1 MAPVELLSITER
13 FEQIAATHSQRIAIG
28 SGNWT
33 PTYAELSRET
43 DVLAADLLRRGPG
56 GGRIAILQRLD
67 GLLIGSI
74 LSALKAGRTVAVLNA
89 TDPLPRLRQ
98 SLAGIEPELIITDS
112 ATQSLAEQAAPP
124 GIDVYCFQHRL
135 ANQTTEPG
143 IDFVTSDP
151 AFLIHTSG
159 STGRP
164 QWVMQTHGNIV
175 DNVHRHAQEMQVAP
189 DDRVLLL
196 ASPSGS
202 QALATIF
209 STLLHGATL
218 CPFPIAEKGTIGLA
232 EWIREQR
239 ITVYVSAASVFRHFL
254 KTLHPADRF
263 PLVRLVK
270 VGAEAIMA
278 SDFTASLQYFP
289 HGAYY
294 FTYSSAEA
302 GNITQLCMT
311 SGMRADPSL
320 LHGHLPLGRAAAGI
334 TVLVKND
341 LGESAIVG
349 ETGEIWVN
357 SNYLSSG
364 YWRNPALTAERFL
377 QAQDGSRWFRTG
389 DMATIEADGSLCC
402 VGRRDRIVKIQGHR
416 VDLSEVEEALG
427 HLDEIEEAALCSQ
440 TCPDGSQR
448 LRAFVVI
455 QAGSTGN
462 LDSVRETLAAHLPAY
477 MIPSEIVSLTE
488 LPLNP
493 HGKIDRDRLH
503 EFTPPDYPQ
512 DAATSFGSSVELF
525 LSNVWKE
532 IFSKPAVALDSHFFQ
547 FGGDSLTAGVVAARV
562 KATFGV
568 DLDMLDFVSY
578 PALSELAARIDS
590 LQEHPSPGAL
600 PLLTRAAEAAPYPLS
615 FTQQSIWQHCQTH
628 EAHRLYTV
636 SRSYGFKGPLNLEAF
651 RDAMSHMIRRHE
663 ILRTTFPAIGGVP
676 AQSVQPGSP
685 IELPLIDL
693 SDQPDA
699 RERAISLLRSEARR
713 PFHLAQG
720 PLLRF
725 HLVRVS
731 EDEHWLLRV
740 SHQILSDAWSWRMFF
755 VELERAYESILQGSA
770 PVRESEPLQHGDYA
784 KWERRVFSAGP
795 FRSAIVDWWKKTLS
809 SRPASFPLPFARTPD
824 AAALPSD
831 GVIWHK
837 FGPDQITDLEALAR
851 RENTTCYVVGM
862 AAFGALL
869 SAVSGQ
875 KEITIGTHVTNRLSV
890 ALQSIQGNFARMVP
904 VCLPA
909 VPTISF
915 HEWLRVV
922 QKQVVETQAH
932 AQIPFEELG
941 DELRSLGVSPPEIQ
955 VIFGGPA
962 PATRSRFADL
972 LFTTHPHSFKG
983 LPIGHDEASAMPWG
997 MTLTL
1002 DVTNPERPYELTF
1015 DARIHDSQKV
1025 RSFFLAYRQL
1035 IDRVLVDANQ
1045 TLHDL
1050 LSPFA
1055 QLQ

>member
-1 MAPVELLSITER
+1 M
-13 FEQIAATHSQRIAIG
+13 
-28 SGNWT
+28 
-33 PTYAELSRET
+33 
-43 DVLAADLLRRGPG
+43 
-56 GGRIAILQRLD
+56 
-67 GLLIGSI
+67 
-74 LSALKAGRTVAVLNA
+74 NA

-112 ATQSLAEQAAPP
+112 ATQSLAAQAAPP
-124 GIDVYCFQHRL
+124 GLDVYCFQHRF
-135 ANQTTEPG
+135 ANPTTQPRIES
-143 IDFVTSDP
+143 VTADP
-151 AFLIHTSG
+151 AFLIQTSG

-164 QWVMQTHGNIV
+164 QWVMQTHRNII
-175 DNVHRHAQEMQVAP
+175 DNVHRHAREMQVSP

-311 SGMRADPSL
+311 SGITADPSL

-334 TVLVKND
+334 TVLVKNE
-341 LGESAIVG
+341 LGQPAMLG
-349 ETGEIWVN
+349 ETGEIWVH
-357 SNYLSSG
+357 SDHLSPG
-364 YWRNPALTAERFL
+364 YWRNPPLTAERFL
-377 QAQDGSRWFRTG
+377 QEQDGSRWFRTG
-389 DMATIEADGSLCC
+389 DMATVEPDGYLRCI
-402 VGRRDRIVKIQGHR
+402 GRRDRIVKIQGHR
-416 VDLSEVEEALG
+416 VDLREVEEALG
-427 HLDEIEEAALCSQ
+427 QLREIEEAAVCSQ
-440 TCPDGSQR
+440 TYPDGSQR
-448 LRAFVVI
+448 LRAFVAI
-455 QAGSTGN
+455 QAGSTAN
-462 LDSVRETLAAHLPAY
+462 LNSVRESLAANLPAY
-477 MIPSEIVSLTE
+477 MVPSEIVFLTE
-488 LPLNP
+488 LPLNA
-493 HGKIDRDRLH
+493 HGKIDRERLQEDRPSDH
-503 EFTPPDYPQ
+503 PKGAE
-512 DAATSFGSSVELF
+512 ASFGTSAESF
-525 LSNVWKE
+525 LADVWKE
-532 IFSKPAVALDSHFFQ
+532 VFSKTAVSRDSHFFQ

-562 KATFGV
+562 KANFGV

-590 LQEHPSPGAL
+590 LQEHPSPGVL
-600 PLLTRAAEAAPYPLS
+600 PLLARAPGAGSYPLS

-636 SRSYGFKGPLNLEAF
+636 SRSYGFKGALNVEAF

-663 ILRTTFPAIGGVP
+663 ILRTTFPTVDGVP
-676 AQSVQPGSP
+676 VQLVQRASP
-685 IELPLIDL
+685 IELPFIDL

-713 PFHLAQG
+713 PFHLDQG

-755 VELERAYESILQGSA
+755 VELERAYESIVQGSA
-770 PVRESEPLQHGDYA
+770 PVREPEPLQHGDYA
-784 KWERRVFSAGP
+784 TWERRIFSTGP
-795 FRSAIVDWWKKTLS
+795 FRSSIVDWWAKTLAVHP
-809 SRPASFPLPFARTPD
+809 PAIPLPFPRKRD
-824 AAALPSD
+824 CAALPSD
-831 GVIWHK
+831 GVMWHK
-837 FGPDQITDLEALAR
+837 FDADQIARLEALAH

-875 KEITIGTHVTNRLSV
+875 NEITVGTHVTNRLSV

-904 VCLPA
+904 VCLRA

-915 HEWLRVV
+915 QEWMREV
-922 QKQVVETQAH
+922 QKQVVETLSH
-932 AQIPFEELG
+932 AQIPFEELEN
-941 DELRSLGVSPPEIQ
+941 ELSSQVVTPPEIH

-962 PATRSRFADL
+962 PATRSRFAHL

-983 LPIGHDEASAMPWG
+983 LPMGQDQVSAMPWG

-1002 DVTNPERPYELTF
+1002 DLTNSERPCELTF
-1015 DARIHDSQKV
+1015 DARIYDPQEV

-1035 IDRVLVDANQ
+1035 IDRVLVDASQ
-1045 TLHDL
+1045 TLHRL
-1050 LSPFA
+1050 LSPLP
-1055 QLQ
+1055 Q